1 MPLRRLAGL
10 LLLAA
15 GVVLL
20 VIGVRATES
29 FGSQVSEFFSGSP
42 SDRAVWFMLGGSLAI
57 VLGAA
62 TAALP
67 WPLRA
72 KGGSQ

>member
-1 MPLRRLAGL
+1 MHLRRLAGL

-29 FGSQVSEFFSGSP
+29 FGSQVSEFFSGAP

-62 TAALP
+62 AAALP

-72 KGGSQ
+72 KGGA